1 MKRNEF
7 YYIKEV
13 AKQNSFS
20 KAAKELGISQPAL
33 SNYIKKIEESV
44 GVLLFDRSISPIEI
58 TEFGKIYLAYANEV
72 IQATEKMNNIMSDL
86 QDLKRGELKIG
97 STACFSTGFL
107 PGPLAAFHN
116 KYPGIHLKIFE
127 GRVSEVSESCLR
139 GDVDMYLT
147 DADIDDTLFDKEIL
161 FDERIVMAV
170 PKNMEMN
177 HKLEQYRVPAEEIV
191 NGNLG
196 DEKYPSLNLNMMK
209 DQNFIL
215 LNEIQHIRH
224 KVDQMFKNAGY
235 QPNVVM
241 QVSQTTTGLAMSIAG
256 VGISFVAESTIKY
269 NNLEEHPYYYKVG
282 SDKEAIRTMCVA
294 YKKGKYISNAGQ
306 RFIEILKE
314 QLG

>member
-107 PGPLAAFHN
+107 
-116 KYPGIHLKIFE
+116 
-127 GRVSEVSESCLR
+127 
-139 GDVDMYLT
+139 
-147 DADIDDTLFDKEIL
+147 
-161 FDERIVMAV
+161 
-170 PKNMEMN
+170 
-177 HKLEQYRVPAEEIV
+177 
-191 NGNLG
+191 
-196 DEKYPSLNLNMMK
+196 
-209 DQNFIL
+209 
-215 LNEIQHIRH
+215 
-224 KVDQMFKNAGY
+224 
-235 QPNVVM
+235 
-241 QVSQTTTGLAMSIAG
+241 
-256 VGISFVAESTIKY
+256 
-269 NNLEEHPYYYKVG
+269 
-282 SDKEAIRTMCVA
+282 
-294 YKKGKYISNAGQ
+294 
-306 RFIEILKE
+306 
-314 QLG
+314 